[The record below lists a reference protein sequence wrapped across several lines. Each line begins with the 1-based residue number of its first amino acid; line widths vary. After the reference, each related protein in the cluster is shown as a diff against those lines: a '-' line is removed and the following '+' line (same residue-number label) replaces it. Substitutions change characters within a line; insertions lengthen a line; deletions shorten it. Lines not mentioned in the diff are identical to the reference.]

1 MFLGLLLAA
10 EEADLGDGARS
21 LLLLTFL
28 LLPRTAERRPG
39 EGVLSFS
46 FLDTWDTWD
55 TFDAGADHLR
65 SGVTL
70 AVREFEWDI

>member
-21 LLLLTFL
+21 LLLLLTFL

-46 FLDTWDTWD
+46 FLDTWDT
-55 TFDAGADHLR
+55 FAAGADHLR

-70 AVREFEWDI
+70 AVREFEWEI